1 MKNKIKAG
9 IIAIAVVGAAVA
21 SYAGVKLYKQKKA
34 TEVIDAIET
43 AFEVIDEAEEKA

>member
-1 MKNKIKAG
+1 MENKIKAG

-34 TEVIDAIET
+34 TDVIETTLEVIE
-43 AFEVIDEAEEKA
+43 EAEEKA

>member
-1 MKNKIKAG
+1 MENKIKAG

-34 TEVIDAIET
+34 TDVFETTLEVIE
-43 AFEVIDEAEEKA
+43 EAEEKA